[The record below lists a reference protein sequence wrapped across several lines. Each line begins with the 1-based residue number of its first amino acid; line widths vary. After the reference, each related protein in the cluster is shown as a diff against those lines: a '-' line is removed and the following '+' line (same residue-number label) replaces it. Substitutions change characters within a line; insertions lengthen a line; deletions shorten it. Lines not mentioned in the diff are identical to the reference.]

1 MNGYNL
7 PAGCDPAE
15 VDAQCGPDEYEVTD
29 TVINDAVEQA
39 SHEIFEE
46 YLDGIH
52 DIMKVAILPLCEI
65 AIKDR
70 TDDFLETFKQ
80 TGEFK

>member
-7 PAGCDPAE
+7 PDGCTSAE
-15 VDAQCGPDEYEVTD
+15 VDKQCGPDEYAVTD

-46 YLDGIH
+46 YLDGIC

-70 TDDFLETFKQ
+70 TDDFLENFKQ